1 MFAKLLKH
9 EWRATKGVL
18 ALLCLIILISGM
30 TAGLSARYLMVAEDN
45 EFMTEVESVNVMV
58 NVGNEPRL
66 LEVMCILMM
75 MVGVFAIG
83 FCWLGGFFLFL
94 SRFYKRCFTDEGY
107 LTFTLPVTGHQILLS
122 GIANT
127 VLGMLVVMAA
137 AVAGIGIIL
146 GLFMTAF
153 PQEIL
158 WADVWVSLK
167 EAMAQIVES
176 LRKNAGEFTMLGISG
191 IIGAFA
197 TLIELMM
204 AITIGALIAK
214 KHKIIAAVAVYY
226 GINMAMGMVQSIFA
240 MTVVFSQNL
249 IWLLG
254 STILLSSVAAVGGYF
269 LMYWLTS
276 RKLNL
281 T

>member
-9 EWRATKGVL
+9 EWRATRSVL

-30 TAGLSARYLMVAEDN
+30 TVGLSMRSLALAD
-45 EFMTEVESVNVMV
+45 
-58 NVGNEPRL
+58 GNEVVVSSG
-66 LEVMCILMM
+66 EMYVTGEEEMQIMEILC
-75 MVGVFAIG
+75 VILTTAGIFAIG
-83 FCWLGGFFLFL
+83 FCCLGAVFVFL

-137 AVAGIGIIL
+137 AVAGIGIIF

-197 TLIELMM
+197 TLIELML

-254 STILLSSVAAVGGYF
+254 STILLSSVVAVGGYF

>member
-18 ALLCLIILISGM
+18 ALLCVIILISGM
-30 TAGLSARYLMVAEDN
+30 TVGLSMRSLALAD
-45 EFMTEVESVNVMV
+45 
-58 NVGNEPRL
+58 GNEAVVSSS
-66 LEVMCILMM
+66 EFYVTGEDEMQIQEILCVILATAGM
-75 MVGVFAIG
+75 FAIG
-83 FCWLGGFFLFL
+83 FCCLGAVFVFL

-107 LTFTLPVTGHQILLS
+107 LTFTLPVTSHQILLS
-122 GIANT
+122 GIVNT
-127 VLGMLVVMAA
+127 VLGMLVVMVA
-137 AVAGIGIIL
+137 AVVGVGIIF
-146 GLFMTAF
+146 GLFMTAV

-167 EAMAQIVES
+167 DAMAQVLLS
-176 LRKNAGEFTMLGISG
+176 LRKNAGEFLMLGISG
-191 IIGAFA
+191 IAGAFA
-197 TLIELMM
+197 SLIEVML

-226 GINMAMGMVQSIFA
+226 GINLVLGTVNSFLA
-240 MTVVFSQNL
+240 MTAAFSQNL
-249 IWLLG
+249 SWLLG
-254 STILLSSVAAVGGYF
+254 STAMLSCVAVAGGYF
-269 LMYWLTS
+269 LMHWLIS

>member
-18 ALLCLIILISGM
+18 ALLCVIILISGL
-30 TAGLSARYLMVAEDN
+30 TVGLSMRSLALADGNDVVVSSGEMYVTGED
-45 EFMTEVESVNVMV
+45 EMQI
-58 NVGNEPRL
+58 
-66 LEVMCILMM
+66 LEILCVILAMAGM
-75 MVGVFAIG
+75 FAIG
-83 FCWLGGFFLFL
+83 FCCVGAVFVFL

-107 LTFTLPVTGHQILLS
+107 LTFTLPVNSHQILLS

-127 VLGMLVVMAA
+127 VLGMIVVMVV
-137 AVAGIGIIL
+137 AVVGIGIIF
-146 GLFMTAF
+146 GLFMTAI
-153 PQEIL
+153 PQEII

-167 EAMAQIVES
+167 EVMAQIMES
-176 LRKNAGEFTMLGISG
+176 LHKNAGEFLMLGVSG
-191 IIGAFA
+191 IAGAFA
-197 TLIELMM
+197 SLIEVML

-226 GINMAMGMVQSIFA
+226 GINLVLGTVSSFLA
-240 MTVVFSQNL
+240 MTAAFSQNL
-249 IWLLG
+249 SWLLG
-254 STILLSSVAAVGGYF
+254 STAMVSCVAAAGGYF
-269 LMYWLTS
+269 LMNWLIN